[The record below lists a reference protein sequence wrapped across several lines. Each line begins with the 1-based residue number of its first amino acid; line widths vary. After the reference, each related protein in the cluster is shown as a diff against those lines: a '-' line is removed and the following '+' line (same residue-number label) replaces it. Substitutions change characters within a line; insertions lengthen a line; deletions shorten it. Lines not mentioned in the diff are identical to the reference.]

1 MAAIDCPGREQ
12 LLAYALGTLPEDAG
26 EAVASHLES
35 CDVCESTIA
44 GLDAAS
50 DTFIARLREPL
61 AESQVGREPE
71 YQQVAAKIKAMGP
84 AASCAVRTADSGS
97 KEHTATF
104 APLGELGEYRLLEKL
119 GEGGMGTVYKA
130 LHTKLEK
137 LVAVKVLPKSRMQ
150 DERAVARFEREMKAV
165 GRLNHPN
172 IVQALDARE
181 IDGTPLLVMEY
192 VEGMDLAELVRPL
205 GPLRIADACE
215 LARQA
220 AVGLQY
226 AHEHGLVHRDIKP
239 SNLMLTTL
247 GDLKILDLGLARLQ
261 KSAAEGEELTGT
273 GQMMGTSDYI
283 APEQALESHTV
294 DIRADIYSLG
304 CTLYRLL
311 CGRPPFGGAEYD
323 TPMKKATAHVR
334 DPIPPVQ
341 TVRDDVPEPLAALV
355 DRMLAKEP
363 ARRFSTPKEV
373 ADALEPFC
381 AGSSLQQLVMRAT
394 HVIQPFA
401 ESGAPGAADAQP
413 GEAKMIAPAPTPP
426 MSTDFDPY
434 HRWLGIPPE
443 RQPPNHYRLL
453 GIQPFE
459 ENLDVIES
467 AADRQ
472 MSHLRVFQSGQH
484 AEQAAKLLNEVAAA
498 RVCLLNPT
506 KKSAYD
512 ARLRKQLPSPAAAG
526 KRPAGVS
533 PAVVAQ
539 SPRRAAAPV
548 PAVSG
553 ETDRHFA
560 TVRSRFTGRRPPP
573 KWRIAAAAGAAAL
586 ILALGVVFYV
596 ATNHGTIRIALSE
609 PTADVQVEVDGDTIE
624 ITGQGEPLTLRA
636 GEHGL
641 VVSGSGYQTVS
652 RSFTVRRGKNPV
664 LNVELVSKSDGR
676 RGREHGRTVGAPG
689 DGGTTTSSGV
699 AQAANEFRILEGHTR
714 GVCSVAFTPDG
725 KYTVSGSEDGSA
737 RVWEVATGRETARF
751 AGHNK
756 TVSDVEVL
764 PDGERV
770 LSVAHDTIIL
780 WELRTAREVR
790 RFQVGSRGEIAVSPD
805 GKRAVCN
812 GHLGS
817 GDGVV
822 HLFDLTSG
830 EELGQYVTG
839 NTIDDSI
846 KALAFSPDGKHVLCG
861 RFRPAL
867 LFVDVDTM
875 TEVRQLEGHTQRV
888 YGVAISGDG
897 HRAAS
902 VSWDSSVRIWDL
914 CTGKQTARLG
924 SLNGWG
930 HGVDLSADG
939 RRAISAGQD
948 GVVRLWDAETG
959 RQIAEHQQHQGPVLT
974 VAFSPDG
981 RRAISGGGD
990 NTLCLWR
997 LPEPAR

>member
-12 LLAYALGTLPEDAG
+12 LLAYSLGTLPEDAG
-26 EAVASHLES
+26 EAVASHLET
-35 CDVCESTIA
+35 CDACESTIA
-44 GLDAAS
+44 GLDGAS
-50 DTFIARLREPL
+50 DTFIGRLREPL
-61 AESQVGREPE
+61 VESHVAREPE
-71 YQQVAAKIKAMGP
+71 YQRVAARIKATGP
-84 AASCAVRTADSGS
+84 RPSPVAPTADPAS

-130 LHTKLEK
+130 LHTKLDK
-137 LVAVKVLPKSRMQ
+137 LVAVKILRTSRME

-181 IDGTPLLVMEY
+181 IDGTSLLVMEY
-192 VEGMDLAELVRPL
+192 VEGMDLAKLVRHL

-226 AHEHGLVHRDIKP
+226 AHEHGLVHRDVKP
-239 SNLMLTTL
+239 SNLMLATS
-247 GDLKILDLGLARLQ
+247 GELKILDLGLARLQ
-261 KSAAEGEELTGT
+261 KSAVEGDELTGT

-294 DIRADIYSLG
+294 DIRADVYSLG

-311 CGRPPFGGAEYD
+311 CGRPPFSGAEYD
-323 TPMKKATAHVR
+323 TPMKKVTAHVR
-334 DPIPPVQ
+334 DPIPPIR
-341 TVRDDVPEPLAALV
+341 TVRDEVPEPLAALV
-355 DRMLAKEP
+355 DRMMAKEP
-363 ARRFSTPKEV
+363 AQRFSTPKEV
-373 ADALEPFC
+373 ADALEPHC
-381 AGSSLQQLVMRAT
+381 AGSNLQQLVMRESQS
-394 HVIQPFA
+394 VGSVV
-401 ESGAPGAADAQP
+401 ESGDAAAADAQP
-413 GEAKMIAPAPTPP
+413 GEAKMVAPAPIP
-426 MSTDFDPY
+426 SVSADFDPY
-434 HRWLGIPPE
+434 HRWLSIPPE
-443 RQPPNHYRLL
+443 QQPPNHYRLL
-453 GIQPFE
+453 GIQRFE
-459 ENLDVIES
+459 EDLDAIES

-472 MSHLRVFQSGQH
+472 MAHLRVFQAGQH

-498 RVCLLNPT
+498 RVCLLNPA

-512 ARLRKQLPSPAAAG
+512 VRLRKELSPEPPAG
-526 KRPAGVS
+526 KKSAGAS
-533 PAVVAQ
+533 PGVVQ
-539 SPRRAAAPV
+539 RSPRPAAAPV
-548 PAVSG
+548 AAVSG
-553 ETDRHFA
+553 QADRRFA
-560 TVRSRFTGRRPPP
+560 AVRSRFSGRRPPA
-573 KWRIAAAAGAAAL
+573 KRRLAVAAGAAAV

-609 PTADVQVEVDGDTIE
+609 PTADVQVEVDGETVE
-624 ITGQGEPLTLRA
+624 ITGQDEPLTFRA

-641 VVSGSGYQTVS
+641 VVSGRGYETVS
-652 RSFTVRRGKNPV
+652 RSFTVQRGENPV
-664 LNVELVSKSDGR
+664 LNVELVSDGN
-676 RGREHGRTVGAPG
+676 GGPEPGRTVARL
-689 DGGTTTSSGV
+689 DDTKTTSHV
-699 AQAANEFRILEGHTR
+699 ARGAEEFRVFEGHT
-714 GVCSVAFTPDG
+714 GPVCSVAFTPDG
-725 KYTVSGSEDGSA
+725 KYVVSGSEDGSA

-751 AGHNK
+751 LGHNGA
-756 TVSDVEVL
+756 VSDVEPL

-770 LSVAHDTIIL
+770 LSVAHETIIL
-780 WELRTAREVR
+780 WELRTARETR
-790 RFQVGSRGEIAVSPD
+790 RFHVSSRGEIAVAPD

-861 RFRPAL
+861 RFRPAIL
-867 LFVDVDTM
+867 VIDVDTM

-888 YGVAISGDG
+888 YGVAISQDG

-930 HGVDLSADG
+930 HGVDISADG

-948 GVVRLWDAETG
+948 GTVRLWDADTG
-959 RQIAEHQQHQGPVLT
+959 SQIAEHQQHQGPVLT
-974 VAFSPDG
+974 AAFSLDG
-981 RRAISGGGD
+981 RRAISGSRD
-990 NTLCLWR
+990 KTLCLWR
-997 LPEPAR
+997 LPQPAR